1 MACSCK
7 NRKKATYV
15 WTSAD
20 GSTTVTY
27 TTEIEAKAKVLRKG
41 GSYVTVTG

>member
-7 NRKKATYV
+7 NRRKATYV
-15 WTSAD
+15 WTSED
-20 GSTTVTY
+20 GTQTMTY

-41 GSYVTVTG
+41 GSYTTVTG